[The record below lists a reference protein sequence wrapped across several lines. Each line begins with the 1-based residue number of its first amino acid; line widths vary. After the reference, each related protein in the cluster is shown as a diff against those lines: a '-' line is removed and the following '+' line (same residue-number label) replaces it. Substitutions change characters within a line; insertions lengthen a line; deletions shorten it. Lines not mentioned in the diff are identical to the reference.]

1 MAGEPSP
8 AGQVSAAGEGDP
20 ALAALRRAVL
30 RACHADVESFKPGN
44 VAIGAPAHGM
54 SAEQFL
60 RSAEVVAPP
69 LTDTRLALGAR
80 IEAAVRASMDA
91 AGCNTNLGI
100 VLLLAPMAEAAL
112 RAVAGGAERPDWRSQ
127 LPAVLAATS
136 RADGAA
142 AARAIVCAHPA
153 GLGSVDEADV
163 QGADAGACEAG
174 GGGFGHTLREA
185 MALASG
191 RDQIARQYVSDF
203 ATVHQMAA
211 HLSALCA
218 AGACR
223 EDAVSAVFLRRLACE
238 PDTHIVRK
246 QGADEA
252 LAVTREVA
260 AVCAGLPDPPGWAA
274 SDVCRLVA
282 LHDALLARRINPG
295 TTADLVV
302 AAVFAREL
310 DAMQNF

>member
-1 MAGEPSP
+1 MAAESSP
-8 AGQVSAAGEGDP
+8 TGQMSASSEGDP

-30 RACHADVESFKPGN
+30 RACRADVESFKPGN
-44 VAIGAPAHGM
+44 VAMGAPGHGM

-60 RSAEVVAPP
+60 RSAEVVAPL
-69 LTDTRLALGAR
+69 LTTTRLALGAR

-100 VLLLAPMAEAAL
+100 VLLLAPMAEASL
-112 RAVAGGAERPDWRSQ
+112 RAAAGAERPDWRCQ
-127 LPAVLAATS
+127 LPYVLAATS
-136 RADGAA
+136 PADGAA

-163 QGADAGACEAG
+163 QGADADVCEAG
-174 GGGFGHTLREA
+174 RVGFRHTLREA

-191 RDQIARQYVSDF
+191 RDQIARQYVSDY
-203 ATVHQMAA
+203 ATVQQMAA

-223 EDAVSAVFLRRLACE
+223 EDAVTAVFLRRLASE
-238 PDTHIVRK
+238 PDTHIARK
-246 QGADEA
+246 QGTDEA

-260 AVCAGLPDPPGWAA
+260 AVYAGLPDPPCWAA
-274 SDVCRLVA
+274 HDVRRLAA
-282 LHDALLARRINPG
+282 LHDGLLARRINPG